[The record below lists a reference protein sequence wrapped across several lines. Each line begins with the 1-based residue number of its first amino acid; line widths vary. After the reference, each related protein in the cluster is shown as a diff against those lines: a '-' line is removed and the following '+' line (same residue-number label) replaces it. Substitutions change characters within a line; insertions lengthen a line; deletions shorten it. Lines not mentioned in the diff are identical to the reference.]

1 VPGKYIN
8 SIQLQVYMDARET
21 GCTQLTAAAKAGF
34 CERSGRRIDSGQH
47 QPKQGQPRDWRTRAD
62 PLAAVWA
69 SELEP
74 MLKLEPKL
82 EAMTLFEYLQD
93 QHPGQYQSVLRTLQ
107 RRVSAWKALH
117 GVPKELMF
125 ELRHNPGELGLS
137 DFTQL
142 KGVTITI
149 AGMPYE
155 HLLYHY
161 RLAYSGWQYVQIIEG
176 GESFIALAEGLQNA
190 LAACGGVPKQ
200 HRTDSLSAAY
210 HNSGGKHRLT
220 ERYGALC
227 HHYQMQSSR
236 NNTGVAHENGAIE
249 SPHGYFKRR
258 LVQQLYLRG
267 SFDFD
272 NVAEYGAFITR
283 VVAKLNAK
291 CSEKYATEL
300 ALLQPLPRY
309 RCADYEILSVR
320 VSCRAT
326 VDIKSVLYSV
336 PERLVGRALTVHLYH
351 NRAIGYLGT
360 QAVVELPR
368 LSSASGHVGRRV
380 RCINYRHLVQ
390 GLRRKPRALLYCSW
404 QQEILPNAE
413 YRAIW
418 QQMLER
424 FDCDSAARVM
434 VEALYIAA
442 TQDKELAVA
451 QYLQQQLW
459 LGSLTIGGLQ
469 RQFQLLAVP
478 NPPAISVTQHSLA
491 SYDQLLHYESA
502 NQPDQFSP
510 APTYPVESLR
520 EPDHPSQEPQ
530 ALPHAQPL
538 AAPRTTGHPGALEL
552 CPVPVGTLGT
562 RSHPTLPG
570 QNSAGDKRWRS
581 LCVARSRSSQWARRS
596 ATMCYAQATPTS
608 LLIAPVST
616 PHR

>member
-1 VPGKYIN
+1 MPGKYIN

-62 PLAAVWA
+62 PLAEVWA

-142 KGVTITI
+142 TGVTITI

-236 NNTGVAHENGAIE
+236 NNTGVAHENGAIVRFV
-249 SPHGYFKRR
+249 PTRR
-258 LVQQLYLRG
+258 
-267 SFDFD
+267 
-272 NVAEYGAFITR
+272 AE
-283 VVAKLNAK
+283 
-291 CSEKYATEL
+291 
-300 ALLQPLPRY
+300 
-309 RCADYEILSVR
+309 
-320 VSCRAT
+320 
-326 VDIKSVLYSV
+326 
-336 PERLVGRALTVHLYH
+336 
-351 NRAIGYLGT
+351 
-360 QAVVELPR
+360 
-368 LSSASGHVGRRV
+368 
-380 RCINYRHLVQ
+380 
-390 GLRRKPRALLYCSW
+390 KPIR
-404 QQEILPNAE
+404 
-413 YRAIW
+413 
-418 QQMLER
+418 
-424 FDCDSAARVM
+424 
-434 VEALYIAA
+434 
-442 TQDKELAVA
+442 
-451 QYLQQQLW
+451 
-459 LGSLTIGGLQ
+459 
-469 RQFQLLAVP
+469 
-478 NPPAISVTQHSLA
+478 
-491 SYDQLLHYESA
+491 
-502 NQPDQFSP
+502 
-510 APTYPVESLR
+510 
-520 EPDHPSQEPQ
+520 
-530 ALPHAQPL
+530 
-538 AAPRTTGHPGALEL
+538 
-552 CPVPVGTLGT
+552 
-562 RSHPTLPG
+562 
-570 QNSAGDKRWRS
+570 
-581 LCVARSRSSQWARRS
+581 
-596 ATMCYAQATPTS
+596 
-608 LLIAPVST
+608 
-616 PHR
+616 